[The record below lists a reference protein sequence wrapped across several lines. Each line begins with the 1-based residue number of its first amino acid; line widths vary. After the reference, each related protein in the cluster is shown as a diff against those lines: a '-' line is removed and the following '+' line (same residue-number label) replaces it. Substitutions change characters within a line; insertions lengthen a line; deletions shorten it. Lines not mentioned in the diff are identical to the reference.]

1 LQDKKNGGWVLMI
14 GNVRNSTYAPKII
27 QSFLPKSE
35 KIRSS
40 PNSTDRDSGLAFP
53 PVPNQIKTDISGFEC
68 SPYIWS
74 KKALKQQQTLP
85 RKCAG
90 LTSNDLMENFLIVMT
105 KKTTTTLVWIFS
117 KSTILN

>member
-1 LQDKKNGGWVLMI
+1 MI
-14 GNVRNSTYAPKII
+14 GNVRDSSYAPKII

-68 SPYIWS
+68 SPDIWS
-74 KKALKQQQTLP
+74 NKVFSLMTLRVP
-85 RKCAG
+85 PGFK
-90 LTSNDLMENFLIVMT
+90 FL
-105 KKTTTTLVWIFS
+105 
-117 KSTILN
+117 LNSPKP